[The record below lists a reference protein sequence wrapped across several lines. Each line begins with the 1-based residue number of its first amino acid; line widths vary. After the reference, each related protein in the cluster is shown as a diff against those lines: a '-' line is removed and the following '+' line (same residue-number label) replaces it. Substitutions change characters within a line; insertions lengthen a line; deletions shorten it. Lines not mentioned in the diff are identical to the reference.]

1 MSFDNERTL
10 KQKADFANS
19 RCLGGLFSWALD
31 MGGPG
36 SLKNPNSMDTSVTS
50 MDGADAE
57 GGSDGT
63 ETLFVGS
70 EVFDSDT
77 NKVTAIGPVNI
88 VFPSRTLATSTTI
101 SAQEFSTSAEVAWK
115 TTMTV
120 TSGSV
125 TTAMTTI
132 TRYIQQTD
140 IPVPAHTTD
149 VHGYHNW
156 NITQANATHLLG
168 TLWPSIPMPAMTI
181 TNDPNPLNETG
192 VSHPPVTRT
201 VHLPPW
207 PWYTDME
214 DPAKVT
220 FVQGSPPGPTCT
232 ANCGQFAP
240 SSVVDPVSI
249 TAMMYLIPISWILTT
264 ITRPQF
270 LPAQA

>member
-1 MSFDNERTL
+1 
-10 KQKADFANS
+10 
-19 RCLGGLFSWALD
+19 

-36 SLKNPNSMDTSVTS
+36 SLKNPNSMDASVTS

-125 TTAMTTI
+125 TTATTTI

-156 NITQANATHLLG
+156 NITQASATHLLG
-168 TLWPSIPMPAMTI
+168 TLWPSVPMPAMTI

-207 PWYTDME
+207 PWYTDKE